1 MRVAY
6 LDNPAHS
13 LVEIYTLRTGM
24 WRNVNAPGPRGLIH
38 DKTVSVFLNGAVH
51 WFGHTD
57 PRTHE
62 EEEDDTLRNVIVVFD
77 MVHELFNRFI
87 AVPECFKRV
96 KHLRM
101 RVAVVDGFLGL
112 VPYSSIGMID
122 EVRTKSVWV
131 MREYGVAESWTKLF
145 DIKVEAEIERVVG
158 FTNNGEVLVVRVA
171 NELLFSEP
179 RSGTISIRCVGC
191 NVEPLYLETFVESLA
206 LLDATDGVLGR
217 RVLCSCNHVP
227 I

>member
-1 MRVAY
+1 
-6 LDNPAHS
+6 
-13 LVEIYTLRTGM
+13 
-24 WRNVNAPGPRGLIH
+24 
-38 DKTVSVFLNGAVH
+38 
-51 WFGHTD
+51 
-57 PRTHE
+57 
-62 EEEDDTLRNVIVVFD
+62 
-77 MVHELFNRFI
+77 
-87 AVPECFKRV
+87 
-96 KHLRM
+96 
-101 RVAVVDGFLGL
+101 
-112 VPYSSIGMID
+112 
-122 EVRTKSVWV
+122 

-217 RVLCSCNHVP
+217 QVLCSCNHVP